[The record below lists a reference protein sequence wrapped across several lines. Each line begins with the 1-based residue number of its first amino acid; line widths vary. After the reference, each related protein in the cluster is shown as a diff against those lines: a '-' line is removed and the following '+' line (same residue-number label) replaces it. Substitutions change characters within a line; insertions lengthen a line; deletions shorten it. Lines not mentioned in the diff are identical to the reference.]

1 MFLDKKTALQQ
12 NLTLFGT
19 AYCDKTERLGAGV
32 QSLGSCSAK
41 FGWGEKGD
49 VL

>member
-12 NLTLFGT
+12 NLTLLGT

-32 QSLGSCSAK
+32 HSLGSCSAK
-41 FGWGEKGD
+41 IGWGEKGD
-49 VL
+49 ML